1 MPALRRGPLGLK
13 FGAARRISVGMT
25 VIDLAVEGARLRPWR
40 RGDEAGLARQANNRK
55 VWINLRDSFPH
66 PYTVAD
72 AEQWIGFATA
82 ERPPTHFAITM
93 LEAVAGG
100 IGFALQQ
107 DVYRRSAEVGFWL
120 GEAYWGRGIA
130 TAALEAVT
138 TFAFGSFD
146 LCRLYAFVYEWNAA
160 SMRVLEKAGYARE
173 GCLRRAVIKD
183 GRTVDQYLYALVREE
198 GRDGGGRPAGG
209 GG

>member
-25 VIDLAVEGARLRPWR
+25 VIDLAIEGAQLRPWR
-40 RGDEAGLARQANNRK
+40 RGDAADLARQANNRK

-66 PYTVAD
+66 PYTTAD
-72 AEQWIGFATA
+72 AEQWIGFAAA

-93 LEAVAGG
+93 RDAVAGG
-100 IGFALQQ
+100 IGFALQS
-107 DVYRRSAEVGFWL
+107 DVHRRSAEVGFWL
-120 GEAYWGRGIA
+120 GEEYWGRGIA

-173 GCLRRAVIKD
+173 ACLRRAVIKD
-183 GRTVDQYLYALVREE
+183 GRTVDQYLYALVR
-198 GRDGGGRPAGG
+198 
-209 GG
+209 